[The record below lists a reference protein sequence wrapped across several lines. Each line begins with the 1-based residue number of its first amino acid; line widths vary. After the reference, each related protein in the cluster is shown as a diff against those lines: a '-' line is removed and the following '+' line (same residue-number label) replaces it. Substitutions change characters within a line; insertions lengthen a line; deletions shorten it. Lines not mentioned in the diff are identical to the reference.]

1 MELENNKNNKNVNSY
16 NNKEISKTEILV
28 YVVLVVLFNII
39 FLTQIYLNRVDYNI
53 LGSIVTNK
61 IEELKISVDS
71 NYISST
77 KPQKIKI
84 NYYPSNSNLTDLR
97 WKISSDE
104 TNTTLEIRDSLAYGK
119 SKGKSRIW
127 LENNYIKSNE
137 IEFETVEFLNSI
149 NVLNPI
155 KTMHINTEHKYDL
168 KFLPD
173 NSINKDIKIISSK
186 SNVIEVKEDYTIKA
200 KNKGTSK
207 ITIKDNFDNILY
219 EEVIEVKWDRITN
232 ITFDETD
239 VIIGKG
245 QKYLVNTKI
254 EPEYASYNDLVF
266 ISSNNNVVSV
276 DEKGIITGNN
286 LGDTVIEAK
295 TNDNKVKKT
304 YTVRVIEDEVSG
316 SVNYSTNNYDM
327 YINSDSGIKIGN
339 INIFEKFEIIK
350 NLTVKNTNNN
360 YLLVRNKDGI
370 PGFINLLTDDT
381 LLKTAPKLINLD
393 YTKITSE
400 MHYSEIASIYSLLK
414 YYKVNTSLEGLY
426 NNIKKGD
433 EMLPNIENK
442 GNNPEEVLALKY
454 GSYESPI
461 LNLAK
466 RYSSIFTSDN
476 TLTEEKIDLLLD
488 KNKPIIVWINK
499 ENLNIENATKY
510 IVDNKEVQ
518 TKQNWVAAVV
528 KGYTKNYYI
537 VNDPTTREN
546 IVILKKNLLENYNKM
561 GNRAIY

>member
-1 MELENNKNNKNVNSY
+1 MELENNKNNKNINSY

-304 YTVRVIEDEVSG
+304 YTVRVIEDEVLG
-316 SVNYSTNNYDM
+316 SINYSTNNYDM

-370 PGFINLLTDDT
+370 PGFINLSSNDT

-442 GNNPEEVLALKY
+442 GNNPEEVLSLKY

-499 ENLNIENATKY
+499 ENLNIENGAKY

>member
-1 MELENNKNNKNVNSY
+1 MELENNKNIENINSY

-304 YTVRVIEDEVSG
+304 YTVRVIEDEVLG
-316 SVNYSTNNYDM
+316 SINYSTNNYDM
-327 YINSDSGIKIGN
+327 YINSDSGIKVGN
-339 INIFEKFEIIK
+339 ISIFEKFEIIK

-370 PGFINLLTDDT
+370 PGFINLSSNDT

-442 GNNPEEVLALKY
+442 GNNPEEVLVLKY

-499 ENLNIENATKY
+499 ENLNIENGAKY

>member
-1 MELENNKNNKNVNSY
+1 MELENNKNIENINSY

-304 YTVRVIEDEVSG
+304 YTVRVIEDEVLG
-316 SVNYSTNNYDM
+316 SINYSTNNYDM

-370 PGFINLLTDDT
+370 PGFINLSSNDT

-400 MHYSEIASIYSLLK
+400 MPYSEIASIYSLLK

-442 GNNPEEVLALKY
+442 GNNPEEVLSLKY

-499 ENLNIENATKY
+499 ENLNIENGAKY

>member
-1 MELENNKNNKNVNSY
+1 MELENNENNKNVNSY
-16 NNKEISKTEILV
+16 NNKGISKKEILV
-28 YVVLVVLFNII
+28 YVVLIVLFNLI
-39 FLTQIYLNRVDYNI
+39 FVTQIYLNRVDYNI

-286 LGDTVIEAK
+286 LGDTVIESK

-304 YTVRVIEDEVSG
+304 YTVRVIEDEVLG
-316 SVNYSTNNYDM
+316 SINYSTNNYDM

-339 INIFEKFEIIK
+339 ISIFEKFEIIK

-370 PGFINLLTDDT
+370 PGFINLSSNDI
-381 LLKTAPKLINLD
+381 LLKTDPKLINLD

-400 MHYSEIASIYSLLK
+400 MPYSEIASIYSLLK

-433 EMLPNIENK
+433 EMVPNIENK

-499 ENLNIENATKY
+499 ENLNIENGAKY

>member
-1 MELENNKNNKNVNSY
+1 MELENNENNKNVNSY
-16 NNKEISKTEILV
+16 NNKGISKKEILV
-28 YVVLVVLFNII
+28 YVVLIVLFNLI
-39 FLTQIYLNRVDYNI
+39 FVTQIYLNRVDYNI

-119 SKGKSRIW
+119 SKGKSKIW

-207 ITIKDNFDNILY
+207 ITIKDNFDNVLY

-266 ISSNNNVVSV
+266 ISSNNNIVSV

-304 YTVRVIEDEVSG
+304 YTVRVIEDQVSG
-316 SVNYSTNNYDM
+316 GINYSTNNYDM
-327 YINSDSGIKIGN
+327 YINSDSGIKVGN

-370 PGFINLLTDDT
+370 PGFINLLNDDT

-400 MHYSEIASIYSLLK
+400 MPYSEIAAIYSLLK
-414 YYKVNTSLEGLY
+414 YYKVNASLEGLY

-433 EMLPNIENK
+433 EMVPNIENK
-442 GNNPEEVLALKY
+442 GNNPDEVLVLKY
-454 GSYESPI
+454 GSYELPI

-466 RYSSIFTSDN
+466 RYSSNFTSDN

-518 TKQNWVAAVV
+518 MKQNWVAAVV

>member
-1 MELENNKNNKNVNSY
+1 MELENNKNIENINSY

-339 INIFEKFEIIK
+339 ISIFEKFEIIK

-370 PGFINLLTDDT
+370 PGFINLLNDDT

-466 RYSSIFTSDN
+466 RYTSIFTSDN

-499 ENLNIENATKY
+499 ENLNIENGAKY

>member
-1 MELENNKNNKNVNSY
+1 MELENNKNIENINSY

-304 YTVRVIEDEVSG
+304 YTVRVIEDEVLG
-316 SVNYSTNNYDM
+316 SINYSTNNYDM
-327 YINSDSGIKIGN
+327 YINSDSGIKVGN

-350 NLTVKNTNNN
+350 NLTFKNTNNN

-370 PGFINLLTDDT
+370 PGFINLLNDDT

-499 ENLNIENATKY
+499 ENLNIENGAKY

-546 IVILKKNLLENYNKM
+546 IVILKKNLIENYNKM

>member
-1 MELENNKNNKNVNSY
+1 MELENNKNIENINSY

-304 YTVRVIEDEVSG
+304 YTVRVIEDEVLG
-316 SVNYSTNNYDM
+316 SINYSTNNYDM
-327 YINSDSGIKIGN
+327 YINSDSGIKVGN

-350 NLTVKNTNNN
+350 NLTFKNTNNN

-370 PGFINLLTDDT
+370 PGFINLLNDDT

-442 GNNPEEVLALKY
+442 GNNPEEVLVLKY

-499 ENLNIENATKY
+499 ENLNIENGAKY

>member
-16 NNKEISKTEILV
+16 NNKGISKKEILV
-28 YVVLVVLFNII
+28 YVVLIVLFNLI
-39 FLTQIYLNRVDYNI
+39 FVTQIYLNRVDYNI

-266 ISSNNNVVSV
+266 ISSNNNIVSV

-304 YTVRVIEDEVSG
+304 YTVRVIEDQVSG
-316 SVNYSTNNYDM
+316 GINYSTNNYDM
-327 YINSDSGIKIGN
+327 YINSDSGIKVGN

-499 ENLNIENATKY
+499 ENLNIENGAKY

>member
-1 MELENNKNNKNVNSY
+1 MELENNENNKNVNSY
-16 NNKEISKTEILV
+16 NNKGISKKEILV
-28 YVVLVVLFNII
+28 YVVLIVLFNLI
-39 FLTQIYLNRVDYNI
+39 FVTQIYLNRVDYNI

-97 WKISSDE
+97 WKISSYE

-119 SKGKSRIW
+119 SKGKSKIW

-207 ITIKDNFDNILY
+207 ITIKDNFDNVLY

-266 ISSNNNVVSV
+266 ISSNNNIVSV

-304 YTVRVIEDEVSG
+304 YTVRVIEDQVSG
-316 SVNYSTNNYDM
+316 GINYSTNNYDM
-327 YINSDSGIKIGN
+327 YINSDSGIKVGN

-370 PGFINLLTDDT
+370 PGFINLLNDDT

-400 MHYSEIASIYSLLK
+400 MPYSEIAAIYSLLK
-414 YYKVNTSLEGLY
+414 YYKVNASLEGLY

-433 EMLPNIENK
+433 EMVPNIENK
-442 GNNPEEVLALKY
+442 GNNPDEVLVLKY
-454 GSYESPI
+454 GSYELPI

-466 RYSSIFTSDN
+466 RYSSNFTSDN

-518 TKQNWVAAVV
+518 MKQNWVAAVV